1 MESVEARLLVVI
13 STGFMTLI
21 QVILNAGIYYLATHT
36 EGAVHKWWN
45 ISIVDRDLNN
55 GAIDKAQ
62 PNPCIPVASM
72 FFDLVP

>member
-36 EGAVHKWWN
+36 EGAVHKW
-45 ISIVDRDLNN
+45 
-55 GAIDKAQ
+55 
-62 PNPCIPVASM
+62 
-72 FFDLVP
+72 